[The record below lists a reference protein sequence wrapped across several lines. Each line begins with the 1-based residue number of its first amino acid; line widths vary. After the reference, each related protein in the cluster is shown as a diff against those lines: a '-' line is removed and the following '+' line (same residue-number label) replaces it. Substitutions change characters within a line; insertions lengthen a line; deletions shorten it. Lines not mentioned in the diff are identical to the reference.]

1 MEIGV
6 ISCELIYPYKCWQCL
21 PLPMVFNRC
30 GSESKGAGTSKV
42 ALVLFMGD
50 DDRRPVQYSTNA
62 LCPGRE
68 GTYESVTHGSS
79 TQERPRLINV

>member
-1 MEIGV
+1 
-6 ISCELIYPYKCWQCL
+6 
-21 PLPMVFNRC
+21 
-30 GSESKGAGTSKV
+30 
-42 ALVLFMGD
+42 MGD

>member
-1 MEIGV
+1 
-6 ISCELIYPYKCWQCL
+6 
-21 PLPMVFNRC
+21 MVKR
-30 GSESKGAGTSKV
+30 GRDIKV

-68 GTYESVTHGSS
+68 GIYESVTHGSS
-79 TQERPRLINV
+79 TQERPRLISV